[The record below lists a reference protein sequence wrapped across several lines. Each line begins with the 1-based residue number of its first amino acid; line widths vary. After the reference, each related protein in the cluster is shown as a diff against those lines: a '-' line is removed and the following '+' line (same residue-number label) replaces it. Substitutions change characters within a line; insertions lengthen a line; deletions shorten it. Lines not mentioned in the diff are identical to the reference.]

1 MIKLVNK
8 FLGNFNIRLIKL
20 MNIKELERNN
30 NFLKNEKNQLKK
42 DFLFFQ
48 RTFKRKKLRISI
60 INHVL
65 SWIKIYLF

>member
-30 NFLKNEKNQLKK
+30 NFLKV
-42 DFLFFQ
+42 LFIMQ
-48 RTFKRKKLRISI
+48 S
-60 INHVL
+60 
-65 SWIKIYLF
+65 